1 MYRNLALLNGA
12 LLAIMLFVNGMT
24 ASIIGAY
31 AGTLLFHLAGLLL
44 ILIIILLKRKKFI
57 RWNEIRPVFLLPG
70 VLSVITILLNN
81 LCVPKLGVTLTI
93 GISLYGQLIMSG
105 LVEHFGLFGMPQ
117 NRFKKEKVLGFSI
130 ISLGIFLMIT
140 V

>member
-12 LLAIMLFVNGMT
+12 LLAVMLFVNGMT
-24 ASIIGAY
+24 ASMIGVY
-31 AGTLLFHLAGLLL
+31 TGTLLFHLAGLLL
-44 ILIIILLKRKKFI
+44 IIIIIAVKRNKFI
-57 RWNEIRPVFLLPG
+57 RWNEMKPVFFLPG
-70 VLSVITILLNN
+70 ILSVITILLNN
-81 LCVPKLGVTLTI
+81 LCVPELGVTLTI

-117 NRFKKEKVLGFSI
+117 NRFRKEKVLGFSI